1 MWSTTVW
8 IRVAIVCL
16 AYALGSPVAADS
28 TTLILPTAPLPPSH
42 MIDGVPLTGQWWNLS
57 CEYAATSAATGHFG
71 KPIGQSTFVDAI
83 GFDANPNK
91 GFRGNLSGP
100 WGGVADYGVYPGPI
114 LSALVQQGF
123 AHSYI
128 FRADPNLLR
137 HAISNDRPVVVWLLG
152 TSGNVPQYESES
164 GGERFVLVPYEHAV
178 TVYGYNETSVSV
190 MDPAYPTYR
199 AIPWE
204 EFQAAWMKLDGMAL
218 AVAT

>member
-1 MWSTTVW
+1 MWPTTVW

-16 AYALGSPVAADS
+16 AYTLGSPVAADS

-71 KPIGQSTFVDAI
+71 KPIDQSTFVDEI

-91 GFRGNLSGP
+91 GFRSNLSGP
-100 WGGVADYGVYPGPI
+100 WGGVSDYGVYPGPI

-137 HAISNDRPVVVWLLG
+137 SAITTDRPVVVWLLG
-152 TSGNVPQYESES
+152 TSGNAPRYESES
-164 GGERFVLVPYEHAV
+164 EGEHFVLVPYEHAV
-178 TVYGYNETSVSV
+178 TVCGYNETTVSV
-190 MDPAYPTYR
+190 MDPAYPTYH
-199 AIPWE
+199 ALLWD
-204 EFQAAWMKLDGMAL
+204 EF
-218 AVAT
+218 